1 MPARHRDSSPEPR
14 TTPWALVSMNTHG
27 GPSSPLWPCIPTW
40 QQCLYPDSLAAGRLP
55 CSLGAASHGSTAFPG
70 KPAVCTR
77 GEGSIPHPLYLRPQ
91 NKQDFLLQSSCRR
104 NPARHPGPAQEKTST
119 TPLLSP
125 SSQSLETPTNGSS
138 HAGQALQGAQAQQQ
152 PPSASLPSGSS
163 CLCSFPGRLDQKY
176 PAARLGGHRD
186 HPMSSL
192 GFPCWTRSVPEC
204 PTPGLLPLWR
214 RALL

>member
-1 MPARHRDSSPEPR
+1 MGDLLPPSGRVFPPGSNAFILIPCLLEACPA
-14 TTPWALVSMNTHG
+14 
-27 GPSSPLWPCIPTW
+27 LWVQHPM
-40 QQCLYPDSLAAGRLP
+40 AA
-55 CSLGAASHGSTAFPG
+55 AFPG

-91 NKQDFLLQSSCRR
+91 NKQDFLLQSSCCR

-192 GFPCWTRSVPEC
+192 GFPCWKRSVPEC
-204 PTPGLLPLWR
+204 PSFQIPPLLAAPMEKGPAVMGWWR
-214 RALL
+214 WDQGTGNS